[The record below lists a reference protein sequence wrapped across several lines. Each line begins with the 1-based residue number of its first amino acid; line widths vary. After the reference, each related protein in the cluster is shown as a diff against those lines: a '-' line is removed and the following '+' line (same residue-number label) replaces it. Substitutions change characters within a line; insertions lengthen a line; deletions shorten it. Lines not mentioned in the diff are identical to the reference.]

1 MAIKIYFYCKNKN
14 CIVVLNGYNMDCACI
29 NCSKEIKHCNSL
41 DCADNGVRVKSD
53 DVRELYMRK
62 CHGCMQFSRYL
73 LSQRNR

>member
-1 MAIKIYFYCKNKN
+1 
-14 CIVVLNGYNMDCACI
+14 MDCACI